1 MPHAIRQLWTQARA
15 KVRSEEGF
23 GIVET
28 LIAFT
33 ILVIGLLAVSGL
45 TLASSSQARVADRWS
60 DVATAGQIA
69 IEMIQFQGYDSATN
83 RTDTVSVGGT
93 DYPVAL
99 TVTNISS
106 RVREV
111 QAVVDASGP
120 ASMRTFTAR
129 VYRPRSLP
137 QPYDP
142 LGGAGGGGGGGGS
155 PSDTTTTPGDTTG
168 VPVDS
173 VSITP
178 YECTDTEMVAGQ
190 C

>member
-1 MPHAIRQLWTQARA
+1 MSDAIRQLWTQARA
-15 KVRSEEGF
+15 KIRSDEGF

-45 TLASSSQARVADRWS
+45 TLASSTQARVADRWN

-69 IEMIQFQGYDSATN
+69 IEMVQFRGYDSATN
-83 RTDTVSVGGT
+83 RTDTVSVSGK
-93 DYPVAL
+93 DYPVTL
-99 TVTNISS
+99 TVTSISS

-129 VYRPRSLP
+129 VHRPRSLP
-137 QPYDP
+137 MPYDSV
-142 LGGAGGGGGGGGS
+142 GGGGGGGGGGGT
-155 PSDTTTTPGDTTG
+155 PSDTTAMPGDTTG

-173 VSITP
+173 VSIASSG
-178 YECTDTEMVAGQ
+178 CTDAEMAAGL

>member
-1 MPHAIRQLWTQARA
+1 MWTQARA
-15 KVRSEEGF
+15 RIRSDQGF

-45 TLASSSQARVADRWS
+45 TLASSTQARVADRWN

-69 IEMIQFQGYDSATN
+69 IEMVQFRGYDSATN
-83 RTDTVSVGGT
+83 RTDTVSVSGK
-93 DYPVAL
+93 DYPVTL
-99 TVTNISS
+99 TVTRISS

-129 VYRPRSLP
+129 VHRPRSLP
-137 QPYDP
+137 MPYDS
-142 LGGAGGGGGGGGS
+142 LGGGGGGGGGGAGT
-155 PSDTTTTPGDTTG
+155 PSDTTATPVDTTG

-173 VSITP
+173 VSIASSG
-178 YECTDTEMVAGQ
+178 CTDAEMVAGQ

>member
-1 MPHAIRQLWTQARA
+1 MSDAIRQLWMQARG

-60 DVATAGQIA
+60 DVSTAGQVA
-69 IEMIQFQGYDSATN
+69 IETIQFRGYDSATSG
-83 RTDTVSVGGT
+83 TDTVSVGGK
-93 DYPVAL
+93 DYPVTL
-99 TVTNISS
+99 TVTNVSS

-137 QPYDP
+137 MPYDP
-142 LGGAGGGGGGGGS
+142 SAVPGGGGGS
-155 PSDTTTTPGDTTG
+155 PSDTTSTPADSTTQ
-168 VPVDS
+168 VDS
-173 VSITP
+173 LTVAQSG
-178 YECTDTEMVAGQ
+178 CTDLQIAEGQ